1 MRKTAVL
8 LLCGLVL
15 CLSGCARSQYKGAQ
29 YEQYIAPSLVATV
42 VNTPTVNPIVPLPT
56 SADVNCTSILT
67 YVDDVTVP
75 DGTIFVPG
83 DEIVK
88 TWAVR
93 NDGNCAWNDK
103 YSLRYIDG
111 SAMEADSRQTLP
123 ALEPGEEGEVTVIF
137 IAPQYAGSYY
147 SGWQAY
153 DAQGEPFGDDI
164 FIEIYVDPYHTI
176 DEEQEES
183 NEEQYEYGYYYY

>member
-56 SADVNCTSILT
+56 SANVNCTSILT

-93 NDGNCAWNDK
+93 NDGNCAWDDK

-111 SAMEADSRQTLP
+111 SAMEADSRQPLP

-137 IAPQYAGSYY
+137 IAPQYEGSYY

-153 DAQGEPFGDDI
+153 DADGDPFGDDI

-183 NEEQYEYGYYYY
+183 NEEQYNYGYYYY

>member
-56 SADVNCTSILT
+56 SANVNCTSILT

-93 NDGNCAWNDK
+93 NDGNCAWDDK

-111 SAMEADSRQTLP
+111 SAMEADSRQPLP
-123 ALEPGEEGEVTVIF
+123 ALEPGEEGEVTVVF
-137 IAPQYAGSYY
+137 IAPQYEGSYY

-153 DAQGEPFGDDI
+153 DAEGDPFGDDI

-183 NEEQYEYGYYYY
+183 NEEQYDYGYYYY